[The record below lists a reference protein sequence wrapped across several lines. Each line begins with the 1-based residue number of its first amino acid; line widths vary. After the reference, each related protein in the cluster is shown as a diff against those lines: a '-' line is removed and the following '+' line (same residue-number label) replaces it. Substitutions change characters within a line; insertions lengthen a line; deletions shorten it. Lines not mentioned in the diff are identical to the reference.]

1 MMYQAP
7 KETPHEIMSAIE
19 AVMVNE
25 FRVCQ
30 SLMTVLQQERQALIQ
45 KDVDA
50 LSHLMEE
57 KESLLDELGSGE
69 ESRRTHMEKL
79 AQTNSAVDA
88 STTLTDL
95 LRRLQLTASERVY
108 RLQEGI
114 YALQSKIRELNRANH
129 ALAEMNLERITG
141 LQEYLVTL
149 YSTPSHYQPVGAT
162 LSENLPPA
170 SYGMDQRG

>member
-1 MMYQAP
+1 MIQAP
-7 KETPHEIMSAIE
+7 KETPQEIMSAME

-30 SLMTVLQQERQALIQ
+30 SLLTVLQQERQALIQ
-45 KDVDA
+45 KDVDT
-50 LSHLMEE
+50 LTHLIEQ

-69 ESRRTHMEKL
+69 ESRRSQMDKL
-79 AQTNSAVDA
+79 AYTNESIEG
-88 STTLTDL
+88 SISLTEL
-95 LRRLQLTASERVY
+95 LRRLQLTVSERIY

-114 YALQSKIRELNRANH
+114 YALQGKIRELNRANN
-129 ALAEMNLERITG
+129 ALAEMNLERITA

-149 YSTPSHYQPVGAT
+149 YSSPSYYQPAGANAT
-162 LSENLPPA
+162 GSLPPA

>member
-1 MMYQAP
+1 MIIQAP
-7 KETPHEIMSAIE
+7 KETPQEIMSAIE
-19 AVMVNE
+19 AIMVNQ

-30 SLMTVLQQERQALIQ
+30 SLLTVLQEERQALIQ
-45 KDVDA
+45 KNADT
-50 LSHLMEE
+50 LIHLIEQ

-69 ESRRTHMEKL
+69 ETRRSQMEKL
-79 AQTNSAVDA
+79 AQTNGSIEPAV
-88 STTLTDL
+88 SLTDL
-95 LRRLQLTASERVY
+95 LRRLQLTASERIY

-129 ALAEMNLERITG
+129 ALAEMNLERISA

-149 YSTPSHYQPVGAT
+149 YSSPSFYQPTGAIT
-162 LSENLPPA
+162 GGNMPPS